1 MRLQMEDWE
10 LTTATMNQE
19 SLESNLSRYVTHVI
33 SILESLPNP
42 TGFREQGKSVIYFFG
57 TGDIVKLFSGNKG
70 TPD

>member
-1 MRLQMEDWE
+1 
-10 LTTATMNQE
+10 MNQE

-57 TGDIVKLFSGNKG
+57 TGDDIDMILSNYFQG
-70 TPD
+70 TRALLIKSLGSREH